1 MRLAHRLF
9 IARSAGNMPLA
20 PGTTQPLVNGNNDI
34 PLLDGTHTDAGLFTK
49 SGIMSLLGAGLP
61 ESLFTG
67 AMTVSGNGAT
77 KHIET
82 TVDTDLRAFLLQAII
97 PSTSDN
103 DPQALVNMP
112 LSSSFSMN
120 MRGVIIADVDR
131 SDPWRDDIANNSSS
145 VIGGTTL
152 NAPSCTAQT
161 NDLIV
166 TFAMAEGTDSNA
178 GLTPSWN
185 QSTTGQQAVFTID
198 DDWIDHG
205 AKVLGHFNTS
215 TNLIYSNP
223 GLTGQIAFAVRRA
236 QSNGTFEGLGC
247 TLNQNGDAI
256 SFVGALKR
264 GPFISDVDGDNTID
278 VSQSN
283 VKITGDWFL

>member
-1 MRLAHRLF
+1 
-9 IARSAGNMPLA
+9 MPLA
-20 PGTTQPLVNGNNDI
+20 PGVIAMVNGNNNI
-34 PLLDGTHTDAGLFTK
+34 PLLDGTHTDPGLFTK
-49 SGIMSLLGAGLP
+49 SGIMCLFGAGMP

-67 AMTVSGNGAT
+67 AITVSGNGAT

-82 TVDTDLRAFLLQAII
+82 TVDTDLRAFLIQAII

-112 LSSSFSMN
+112 LSSGFSLN
-120 MRGVIIADVDR
+120 MRGVILADVDR

-145 VIGGTTL
+145 VIAGTTL

-161 NDLIV
+161 GDLIV
-166 TFAMAEGTDSNA
+166 TFGLCEGTDSNA

-185 QSTTGQQAVFTID
+185 QSTTGQQSVFSID

-205 AKVLGHFNTS
+205 AKVLGHFNTTTS
-215 TNLIYSNP
+215 DIYANTGAS
-223 GLTGQIAFAVRRA
+223 GQIAFAVRRA
-236 QSNGTFEGLGC
+236 QFNGSFQGLGC

>member
-1 MRLAHRLF
+1 MRLAHRIF

-20 PGTTQPLVNGNNDI
+20 PGVIAMVNGNNNV
-34 PLLDGTHTDAGLFTK
+34 PLLDGSHTNSGILTK
-49 SGIMSLLGAGLP
+49 SGIICLFGAGTP

-82 TVDTDLRAFLLQAII
+82 TVDTDLRALLIQAII
-97 PSTSDN
+97 PSTSDD
-103 DPQALVNMP
+103 DPQAVINMP
-112 LSSSFSMN
+112 LSSGFDLN
-120 MRGVIIADVDR
+120 MRGVILADVDR
-131 SDPWRDDIANNSSS
+131 SDPWRDDIVNNSSS

-152 NAPSCTAQT
+152 NAPSCTGQT
-161 NDLIV
+161 GDLIV
-166 TFAMAEGTDSNA
+166 TFGFVEGTASNP
-178 GLTPSWN
+178 GLAPSWN
-185 QSTTGQQAVFTID
+185 QSTTGQQSVFSID
-198 DDWIDHG
+198 DIWIDHG

-215 TNLIYSNP
+215 TNNIYSNN
-223 GLTGQIAFAVRRA
+223 GASGQIAFACRRA
-236 QSNGTFEGLGC
+236 QFNGTFEGIGC
-247 TLNQNGDAI
+247 TLNQAGDAI

-264 GPFISDVDGDNTID
+264 GPFISDVDSDNTID

>member
-1 MRLAHRLF
+1 MRLAHRIF

-20 PGTTQPLVNGNNDI
+20 PGLTNLVNGNNDI
-34 PLLDGTHTDAGLFTK
+34 PLLDGTHTDPGLFTK
-49 SGIMSLLGAGLP
+49 SGIMTLLGASLP

-67 AMTVSGNGAT
+67 AITVSGNGAT

-82 TVDTDLRAFLLQAII
+82 TVDTDLRAFLVQAII

-103 DPQALVNMP
+103 DPRALLNMT
-112 LSSSFSMN
+112 LSNSFGMN

-161 NDLIV
+161 GDLIV
-166 TFAMAEGTDSNA
+166 TFGMVEGTNSNA

-198 DDWIDHG
+198 DIWIDHG

-215 TNLIYSNP
+215 TNLIYSVN
-223 GLTGQIAFAVRRA
+223 GSTGQTAFAVRRA
-236 QSNGTFEGLGC
+236 QFNGTFEGLGC